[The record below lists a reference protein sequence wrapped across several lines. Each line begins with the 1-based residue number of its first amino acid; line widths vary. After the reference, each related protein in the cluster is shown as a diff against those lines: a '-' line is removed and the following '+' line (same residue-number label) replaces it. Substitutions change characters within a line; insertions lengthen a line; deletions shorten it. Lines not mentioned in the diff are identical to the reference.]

1 MSKEDQEV
9 MEQRIAAAEEA
20 ERKKKRKQRK
30 DKAMKEA
37 GGFWK
42 EFKKFIMRGNVLDL
56 AVAVVIGNAFNLIV
70 NGLVKYIINPVISL
84 LTGGVSLDGWKTI
97 LVEATEEKEE
107 VAILW
112 GEWIQT
118 ILNFLIIALTI
129 FIAVRIIKRT
139 SARIHAK
146 EIEEKKA
153 ADAKKAAADKLAAEE
168 QAKLAAAEKAAR
180 DEFYQNVA
188 RQTALLEQIAKGTKH
203 AE

>member
-9 MEQRIAAAEEA
+9 MEQRIAEAEEA
-20 ERKKKRKQRK
+20 EKKKKRKQRK
-30 DKAMKEA
+30 DKALKEA

-42 EFKKFIMRGNVLDL
+42 EFKKFITRGNVLDL

-118 ILNFLIIALTI
+118 ILNLLIIALTI

-139 SARIHAK
+139 SDRIHAK

-168 QAKLAAAEKAAR
+168 QAKIAAAEKAAR

-188 RQTALLEQIAKGTKH
+188 RQTKLLEQIAKGTQN